1 MYFHTP
7 TLSQHAK
14 SFVIHPIITT
24 HLSYTSLP
32 DILAPIKLQLR
43 ADTLSLSLARRN
55 RTVETKL
62 RGHAVDA
69 VGRVEVLDDDNL
81 EAGRGALAGG
91 NG

>member
-14 SFVIHPIITT
+14 FVIHPIITT
-24 HLSYTSLP
+24 HLSYISIT
-32 DILAPIKLQLR
+32 LQLR
-43 ADTLSLSLARRN
+43 ADALSLSLARRN

-69 VGRVEVLDDDNL
+69 VG
-81 EAGRGALAGG
+81 
-91 NG
+91 